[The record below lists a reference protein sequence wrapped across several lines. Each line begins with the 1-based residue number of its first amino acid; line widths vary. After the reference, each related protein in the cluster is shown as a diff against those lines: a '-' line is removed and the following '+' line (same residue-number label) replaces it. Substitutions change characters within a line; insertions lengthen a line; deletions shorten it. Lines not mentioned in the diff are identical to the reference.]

1 MTVTPLPST
10 WSNTCV
16 SEADSDPGVLR
27 AALIHVVAGVLIDSG
42 GRVLLAQR
50 PPGKS
55 LEGMWEFP
63 GGKCEPGESPGQA
76 LVRELREELGIEA
89 EPAADLLI
97 RVPWRHGDKR
107 LQLDALH
114 VVRWQGTPSS
124 CEGQALQWVH
134 PHRFDHAELTPAD
147 RPILEHVHRTMR

>member
-1 MTVTPLPST
+1 MEAGAAVVEATV
-10 WSNTCV
+10 
-16 SEADSDPGVLR
+16 
-27 AALIHVVAGVLIDSG
+27 IHVVAGVLLDAE

-50 PPGKS
+50 PAGKH

-63 GGKCEPGESPGQA
+63 GGKCEPGESLQQA

-89 EPAADLLI
+89 EPAMDLLVQ
-97 RVPWRHGDKR
+97 VPWEYGSKR

-134 PHRFDHAELTPAD
+134 PHRFDRAELTPAD
-147 RPILEHVHRTMR
+147 RPIPEHVHRELS

>member
-1 MTVTPLPST
+1 MSESDTGTTV
-10 WSNTCV
+10 V
-16 SEADSDPGVLR
+16 R
-27 AALIHVVAGVLIDSG
+27 AALIHVVAGVLIDPA

-50 PPGKS
+50 PAGKY

-89 EPAADLLI
+89 EPAADPLI
-97 RVPWRHGDKR
+97 RVPWQYGDKR

-114 VVRWQGTPSS
+114 VVRWRGTPSS
-124 CEGQALQWVH
+124 CEGQALQWAH

-147 RPILEHVHRTMR
+147 RPILEHVHRKMR